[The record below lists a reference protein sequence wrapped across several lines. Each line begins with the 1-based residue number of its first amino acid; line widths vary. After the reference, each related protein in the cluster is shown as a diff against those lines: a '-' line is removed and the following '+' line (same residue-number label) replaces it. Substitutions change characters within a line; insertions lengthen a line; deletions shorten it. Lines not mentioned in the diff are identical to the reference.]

1 MTKFTIPTGSKT
13 AFHIPAKPAQPEKQD
28 IERLGVSVKT
38 AAKMLDVSERTMW
51 TLAKKQKIRSARIG
65 TRVIFSVES
74 LRAFVDGQVID
85 SKQNVST
92 ATTEHSDNKE

>member
-1 MTKFTIPTGSKT
+1 MTQCARMVNCPVMTKITIE
-13 AFHIPAKPAQPEKQD
+13 PAKQD

-51 TLAKKQKIRSARIG
+51 TLAKEQKIRTSRIG

-74 LRAFVDGQVID
+74 LREFVDG
-85 SKQNVST
+85 KQNVST
-92 ATTEHSDNKE
+92 VTTGHSDKNIVE